1 MGASRADFLVER
13 LEFSEIIEAQPKR
26 KVSKLAGRWVY
37 LSRKKVDDLWVHL
50 NCTAHNPDHILYR
63 KVDGVITR
71 KSKDLVTAN
80 GHHRPVATTG

>member
-1 MGASRADFLVER
+1 M
-13 LEFSEIIEAQPKR
+13 
-26 KVSKLAGRWVY
+26 
-37 LSRKKVDDLWVHL
+37 
-50 NCTAHNPDHILYR
+50 NCTAHVPDHSLYR